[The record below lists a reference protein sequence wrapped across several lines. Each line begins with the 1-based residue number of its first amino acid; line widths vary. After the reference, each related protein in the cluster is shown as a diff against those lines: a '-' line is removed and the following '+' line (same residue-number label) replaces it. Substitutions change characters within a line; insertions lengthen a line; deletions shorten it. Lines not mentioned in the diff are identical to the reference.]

1 MSAIV
6 ILLNFYTRL
15 PPGQVGLLLAVVGV
29 AISNND
35 VIVSHCNIFVLRHRL
50 RFGHFCRIRVLGRV
64 EVRAASVVDADLVDA
79 AAAAVVVVDDDDNAT
94 AAVVVVVNI
103 RVVDSKI
110 RTNK

>member
-1 MSAIV
+1 M
-6 ILLNFYTRL
+6 
-15 PPGQVGLLLAVVGV
+15 GV

>member
-79 AAAAVVVVDDDDNAT
+79 AAAVVVVVDDDAT

>member
-1 MSAIV
+1 MV
-6 ILLNFYTRL
+6 IQYCE
-15 PPGQVGLLLAVVGV
+15 P
-29 AISNND
+29 IHY
-35 VIVSHCNIFVLRHRL
+35 VI
-50 RFGHFCRIRVLGRV
+50 
-64 EVRAASVVDADLVDA
+64 AASVVDADLVDA

>member
-1 MSAIV
+1 M
-6 ILLNFYTRL
+6 